1 LDGHID
7 HVLPRNGF
15 HTSHAGFIS
24 ADPYE
29 LEADNFSV
37 GLLMPSTPFKRE
49 LNRRSPGFATVE
61 HMAGLCETS
70 LTATA
75 IRYAELSN
83 DAVAVIVSTGKVID
97 YCIMSDAMKTLPQL
111 TWLRKGSPVPGNTE
125 TGRLN
130 ANPHSVLEGE
140 RASAEIDVIDWLGGT
155 HSAIVTEDVIGLGR
169 YGKTLTVL
177 SSVTL
182 GQEDDE
188 ETEEDTFDRWE
199 PPRFRR

>member
-1 LDGHID
+1 M
-7 HVLPRNGF
+7 
-15 HTSHAGFIS
+15 
-24 ADPYE
+24 AD
-29 LEADNFSV
+29 
-37 GLLMPSTPFKRE
+37 
-49 LNRRSPGFATVE
+49 
-61 HMAGLCETS
+61 LCETS

-75 IRYAELSN
+75 IRYAELSS
-83 DAVAVIVSTGKVID
+83 DAVAVIVSMGKVID
-97 YCIMSDAMKTLPQL
+97 YCIMSDAMKSLPQL
-111 TWLRKGSPVPGNTE
+111 TWLRKGSPVPGHTE

-140 RASAEIDVIDWLGGT
+140 HASAEIDVMDWLGGT
-155 HSAIVTEDVIGLGR
+155 RSAIVTEDVVGLGR

-177 SSVTL
+177 SSVAI